1 LRSRYRIEPPSQPAS
16 IYGIGTVDVIGG
28 APGAVRGQIIGKVAV
43 LAIPIQRSEKTLRP
57 TLREVL
63 SSPKSAQVPGCAQA
77 FHTICERITR

>member
-1 LRSRYRIEPPSQPAS
+1 LSRYRAS
-16 IYGIGTVDVIGG
+16 IYGIGAVDVIGG

-43 LAIPIQRSEKTLRP
+43 LAIPIQRGAMKTLRP
-57 TLREVL
+57 TMREVL